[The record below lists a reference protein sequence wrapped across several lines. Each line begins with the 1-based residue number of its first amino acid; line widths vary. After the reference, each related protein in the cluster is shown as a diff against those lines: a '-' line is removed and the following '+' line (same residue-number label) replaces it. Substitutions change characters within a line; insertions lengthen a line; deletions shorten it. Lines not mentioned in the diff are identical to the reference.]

1 MTLTPLPTPVHL
13 ETATGSEYLWVAGS
27 EYLYESPTYHLKYS
41 RGKRGG
47 VLRDSSL
54 GIPAWRRHTL

>member
-13 ETATGSEYLWVAGS
+13 ETATGSDYLWAAGS

-41 RGKRGG
+41 RGKQGG
-47 VLRDSSL
+47 VLET
-54 GIPAWRRHTL
+54 AH